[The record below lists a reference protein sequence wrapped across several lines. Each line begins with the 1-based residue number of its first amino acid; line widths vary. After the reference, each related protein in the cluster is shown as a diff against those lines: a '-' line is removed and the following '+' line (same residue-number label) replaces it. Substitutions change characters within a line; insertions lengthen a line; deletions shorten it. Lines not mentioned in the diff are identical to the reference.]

1 MMINAMILKCIFICL
16 ILGVI
21 HIILIPREAGVR
33 LKRVVLNWSLVELEL
48 TLLLWGVLDGSGQFQ
63 AVIKFEWIPLGPVV
77 FAVDGVSIFFLIL
90 TALLTALSILIS
102 WESIKHLIKEFLLC
116 LLILEILLMGVFTV
130 LDLIVFYMLFE
141 GVLIPMYLIIGVWGS
156 RAEKVQASY
165 YFFLYTF
172 LGSVFMLLAIF
183 VVYGQVGVTDY
194 QALCQIRLG
203 DFEYVVFL
211 GIFISLAI
219 KIPMMPFHI
228 WLPLAHVEAPL
239 AGSVILAGVLLKLGG
254 YGFVRFA
261 WPLLP
266 NASEYFA
273 PLVITLSI
281 LAIIYGSLTTCRQ
294 VDLKRI
300 IAYSSVAHMGLVTL
314 GLFSHTGSGLVGAV
328 YLMLAHGLV
337 SSALFIVVTCLYER
351 HGTRLVKY
359 YRGMVVTMPIFG
371 IITFLLIL
379 ANISVPL
386 SCNFIGEF
394 LLLLAAF
401 EYSYVVGGLAATGIV
416 LSAGY
421 SIYLYNRICFGVPS
435 NYLYNS
441 RDLTRR
447 EFYVLLPLVLLIFL
461 MGIYPC
467 IVIDMLQTVLGAY

>member
-1 MMINAMILKCIFICL
+1 M
-16 ILGVI
+16 
-21 HIILIPREAGVR
+21 
-33 LKRVVLNWSLVELEL
+33 
-48 TLLLWGVLDGSGQFQ
+48 
-63 AVIKFEWIPLGPVV
+63 
-77 FAVDGVSIFFLIL
+77 
-90 TALLTALSILIS
+90 
-102 WESIKHLIKEFLLC
+102 
-116 LLILEILLMGVFTV
+116 
-130 LDLIVFYMLFE
+130 
-141 GVLIPMYLIIGVWGS
+141 
-156 RAEKVQASY
+156 
-165 YFFLYTF
+165 
-172 LGSVFMLLAIF
+172 
-183 VVYGQVGVTDY
+183 
-194 QALCQIRLG
+194 
-203 DFEYVVFL
+203 
-211 GIFISLAI
+211 
-219 KIPMMPFHI
+219 
-228 WLPLAHVEAPL
+228 
-239 AGSVILAGVLLKLGG
+239 
-254 YGFVRFA
+254 
-261 WPLLP
+261 P

-394 LLLLAAF
+394 LLLLAVF

-461 MGIYPC
+461 MGIYPW
-467 IVIDMLQTVLGAY
+467 VVTDMLQTVLGVY